1 MADSLRK
8 QCGKRWEALKSE
20 RSSWMPH
27 WQEISEVLLP
37 RAGRFLVSDNN
48 KGDKRHR
55 AILDNSGTRALRT
68 LSGGMMAGMTSP
80 ARPWFRLT
88 TKNPQLDENYEV
100 KKWMTQVT
108 TLMQMVFNQSNV
120 YRALQMAYEE
130 LGAFGTTSVIV
141 LDDYDSIIHCMPL
154 TIGEFA
160 LATDSRGDVNTC
172 YREFRM
178 TVSALVG
185 EFGYDKVSPNVRRLY
200 DRGNY
205 DEWIEVVNAIEPRRF
220 RDPEKRDAKNMP
232 FRSVYF
238 EKNGKG
244 DSILRESGFR
254 QFPVLAARWNV
265 TGGDI
270 YGTGPGMEALGDL
283 RQLQQQQLHK
293 SKAIAQQADPAVI
306 MSADMRNQEAN
317 LVPGGIVWAD
327 NVAQVQGVRSAYEV
341 NLRLDA
347 LLMDIQDVRRRIDE
361 AFYKDI
367 FLMITGMPTTA
378 RATATE
384 IAERHEEKML
394 MLGPV
399 LERLNA
405 EMNDRLIAM
414 TFDRMVQVTTARA
427 TATEI
432 AERHEEKMLMLGP
445 VLERLNAEMNDRLIA
460 MTFDRMVQVGMLPPV
475 PQELQGID
483 LNVEFVSILAQAQRA
498 VATNAVD
505 RFTQNLGMLVAIKPD
520 LADKFDAD
528 YWADYYSDVLG
539 LDPQLIVPGKQ
550 VALIR
555 QQRAEQ
561 QAKMMQMEQ
570 AKEMA
575 SVAKD
580 LGAAQA
586 AVPASPMSPL
596 QGTLQSASPEQI
608 MGQFAGY

>member
-8 QCGKRWEALKSE
+8 QCGKRWEALKAE

-37 RAGRFLVSDNN
+37 RAGRFLVTENN

-68 LSGGMMAGMTSP
+68 LAGGMMAGMTSP

-88 TKNPQLDENYEV
+88 TKNPQLDESYEV
-100 KKWMTQVT
+100 KKWLGKVT
-108 TLMQMVFNQSNV
+108 SLMQMVFNQSNV

-130 LGAFGTTSVIV
+130 LGAFGTTAVIV
-141 LDDYDSIIHCMPL
+141 LDDYDSVIHCMPL

-160 LATDSRGDVNTC
+160 LATDSRGNVNTI

-178 TVSALVG
+178 TVAAVVE
-185 EFGYDKVSPNVRRLY
+185 EFGYENVSRSVKRFYDK
-200 DRGNY
+200 GNL
-205 DEWIEVVNAIEPRRF
+205 DEWVTIINGIEPRLR
-220 RDPEKRDAKNMP
+220 RDHSKSDNKNMP

-238 EKNGKG
+238 EANGEK
-244 DSILRESGFR
+244 DKVLRETGFR
-254 QFPVLAARWNV
+254 QFPALAARWNV

-283 RQLQQQQLHK
+283 RQLQQEQLYK
-293 SKAIAQQADPAVI
+293 SKGIAQQADPAVVAP
-306 MSADMRNQEAN
+306 ADFRNQEEN
-317 LVPGGIVWAD
+317 LVPGGILYAD
-327 NVAQVQGVRSAYEV
+327 NVQQMQAVRAAYEV
-341 NLRLDA
+341 PLNLNY
-347 LLMDIQDVRRRIDE
+347 LLQDIQDVRQRINE

-367 FLMITGMPTTA
+367 FMMIAGTNPSA
-378 RATATE
+378 RMTATE

-405 EMNDRLIAM
+405 EMNDRLIA
-414 TFDRMVQVTTARA
+414 
-427 TATEI
+427 
-432 AERHEEKMLMLGP
+432 L
-445 VLERLNAEMNDRLIA
+445 
-460 MTFDRMVQVGMLPPV
+460 TFDRMVQVGMLPPI
-475 PQELQGID
+475 PDELQGIE

-498 VATNAVD
+498 VATNSID
-505 RFTQNLGMLVAIKPD
+505 RFTQNLGVLVAIKPD
-520 LADKFDAD
+520 LADKFNAD
-528 YWADYYSDVLG
+528 YWADSYADLLG
-539 LDPQLIVPGKQ
+539 IDPQLIVPGKE

-555 QQRAEQ
+555 EQRA
-561 QAKMMQMEQ
+561 QAQAQANQIAM

-575 SVAKD
+575 GVAKD

-586 AVPASPMSPL
+586 QAPTPPMGAL
-596 QGTLQSASPEQI
+596 EGGLQSASSDQI
-608 MGQFAGY
+608 MGQFSGW

>member
-8 QCGKRWEALKSE
+8 QCGKRWEALKAE

-37 RAGRFLVSDNN
+37 RAGRFLVTENN

-68 LSGGMMAGMTSP
+68 LAGGMMAGMTSP

-88 TKNPQLDENYEV
+88 TKNPQLDESYEV
-100 KKWMTQVT
+100 KKWLGKVT
-108 TLMQMVFNQSNV
+108 SLMQMVFNQSNV

-130 LGAFGTTSVIV
+130 LGAFGTTAVIV
-141 LDDYDSIIHCMPL
+141 LDDYDSVIHCMPL

-160 LATDSRGDVNTC
+160 LATDSRGNVNTI

-178 TVSALVG
+178 TVAAVVE
-185 EFGYDKVSPNVRRLY
+185 EFGYENVSRSVKRLY
-200 DRGNY
+200 DKGNL
-205 DEWIEVVNAIEPRRF
+205 DEWVTIINGIEPRL
-220 RDPEKRDAKNMP
+220 KRDHSKSDNKNMP

-238 EKNGKG
+238 EANGEK
-244 DSILRESGFR
+244 DKVLRETGFR
-254 QFPVLAARWNV
+254 QFPALAARWNV

-283 RQLQQQQLHK
+283 RQLQQEQLYK
-293 SKAIAQQADPAVI
+293 SKGIAQQADPAVVAP
-306 MSADMRNQEAN
+306 ADFRNQEEN
-317 LVPGGIVWAD
+317 LVPGGILYAD
-327 NVAQVQGVRSAYEV
+327 NVQQMQAVRAAYEV
-341 NLRLDA
+341 PLNLNY
-347 LLMDIQDVRRRIDE
+347 LLQDIQDVRQRINE

-367 FLMITGMPTTA
+367 FMMIAGTNPSA
-378 RATATE
+378 RMTATE

-405 EMNDRLIAM
+405 EMNDRLIA
-414 TFDRMVQVTTARA
+414 
-427 TATEI
+427 
-432 AERHEEKMLMLGP
+432 L
-445 VLERLNAEMNDRLIA
+445 
-460 MTFDRMVQVGMLPPV
+460 TFDRMVQVGMLPPI
-475 PQELQGID
+475 PDELQGIE

-498 VATNAVD
+498 VATNSID
-505 RFTQNLGMLVAIKPD
+505 RFTQNLGVLVAIKPD
-520 LADKFDAD
+520 LADKFNAD
-528 YWADYYSDVLG
+528 YWADSYADLLG
-539 LDPQLIVPGKQ
+539 IDPQLIVPGKE

-555 QQRAEQ
+555 EQRA
-561 QAKMMQMEQ
+561 QAQAQANQIAM

-575 SVAKD
+575 GVAKD

-586 AVPASPMSPL
+586 QAPTPPMGAL
-596 QGTLQSASPEQI
+596 EGGLQSASSDQI
-608 MGQFAGY
+608 MGQFAGW

>member
-1 MADSLRK
+1 MDQSLRK
-8 QCGKRWEALKSE
+8 QCGKRWEALKAE

-27 WQEISEVLLP
+27 WREISEVLLP
-37 RAGRFLVSDNN
+37 RAGRFLVTDNN
-48 KGDKRHR
+48 RGDKRHR

-88 TKNPQLDENYEV
+88 TKNPKLDENYEV

-108 TLMQMVFNQSNV
+108 TLMQMVFAQSNV

-130 LGAFGTTSVIV
+130 LGAFGTSATIV
-141 LDDYDSIIHCMPL
+141 LDDYDSVIHCMPL

-160 LATDSRGDVNTC
+160 IATDSRGNVNTC

-178 TVSALVG
+178 SVSAVVQ
-185 EFGYDKVSPNVRRLY
+185 EFGYENCSPQTKRLY

-205 DEWIEVVNAIEPRRF
+205 DSWVTVVNAIEPRTY
-220 RDPEKRDAKNMP
+220 RDIRRHDAKNMP
-232 FRSVYF
+232 FRSVYY
-238 EKNGKG
+238 EEGARG
-244 DSILRESGFR
+244 DQLLRETGFR

-283 RQLQQQQLHK
+283 RQLQQEQLYK
-293 SKAIAQQADPAVI
+293 SKGIAQQADPAVVA
-306 MSADMRNQEAN
+306 SADMRNQEAN
-317 LVPGGIVWAD
+317 LVPGGVMWAD
-327 NVAQVQGVRSAYEV
+327 NIGQVQAIRSAYEV
-341 NLRLDA
+341 NIRLDA
-347 LLMDIQDVRRRIDE
+347 LLMDIQDVRQRINE

-405 EMNDRLIAM
+405 ELNDRLIAM
-414 TFDRMVQVTTARA
+414 TFDRMAR
-427 TATEI
+427 
-432 AERHEEKMLMLGP
+432 
-445 VLERLNAEMNDRLIA
+445 
-460 MTFDRMVQVGMLPPV
+460 VGLLPPI
-475 PQELQGID
+475 PQELQGVD

-505 RFTQNLGMLVAIKPD
+505 RFTQNLGTLVAIKPD
-520 LADKFDAD
+520 LADKFNAD
-528 YWADYYSDVLG
+528 YWADYYSDLLG
-539 LDPQLIVPGKQ
+539 IDPQLVVPGKE

-555 QQRAEQ
+555 QQRAEA
-561 QAKMMQMEQ
+561 QAQMNQVAQ
-570 AKEMA
+570 AKELA

-580 LGAAQA
+580 LGAVQA
-586 AVPASPMSPL
+586 STPPIQPLEGGLQPMSPD
-596 QGTLQSASPEQI
+596 QI
-608 MGQFAGY
+608 FSQFAGY

>member
-8 QCGKRWEALKSE
+8 QCGKRWEALKTE

-37 RAGRFLVSDNN
+37 RAGRFLVTDNN

-88 TKNPQLDENYEV
+88 TKDPKLDESPEV
-100 KKWMTQVT
+100 KKWLTQVT
-108 TLMQMVFNQSNV
+108 SLMQMVFNQSNV

-130 LGAFGTTSVIV
+130 LGAFGTTAVV
-141 LDDYDSIIHCMPL
+141 MLDDFDSVIHCMPL

-160 LATDSRGDVNTC
+160 LATDSRGNVNTC

-178 TVSALVG
+178 TVAACVE
-185 EFGYDKVSPNVRRLY
+185 EFGYRKCSKSVQKMFD
-200 DRGNY
+200 DGNL
-205 DEWIEVVNAIEPRRF
+205 DEWVEIINAIEPRKHRNP
-220 RDPEKRDAKNMP
+220 RSPLAKDMA

-238 EKNGKG
+238 ESKGKE
-244 DSILRESGFR
+244 DSILRETGFR

-283 RQLQQQQLHK
+283 RQLQQEQFYK
-293 SKAIAQQADPAVI
+293 SKAIAQQADPAVVAP
-306 MSADMRNQEAN
+306 ADMRNQEAN
-317 LVPGGIVWAD
+317 LVPGGIMWAD
-327 NVAQVQGVRSAYEV
+327 NVASVQAIRPAYEV
-341 NLRLDA
+341 NLQINN
-347 LLMDIQDVRRRIDE
+347 LLLDIQDTRQRINE

-367 FLMITGMPTTA
+367 FLMISGMPNTQ

-405 EMNDRLIAM
+405 ELNDRLIAM
-414 TFDRMVQVTTARA
+414 TFDRMVR
-427 TATEI
+427 
-432 AERHEEKMLMLGP
+432 
-445 VLERLNAEMNDRLIA
+445 
-460 MTFDRMVQVGMLPPV
+460 VGIMPPI
-475 PQELQGID
+475 PQELNGIE
-483 LNVEFVSILAQAQRA
+483 LNVDFVSILAQAQRA
-498 VATNAVD
+498 VATNSID
-505 RFTQNLGMLVAIKPD
+505 RFTQNLGALVAIKPD

-528 YWADYYSDVLG
+528 YWADSYADLLG
-539 LDPQLIVPGKQ
+539 IDPQLIVPGEQ

-561 QAKMMQMEQ
+561 QAQMMQMEQ

-575 SVAKD
+575 GVAKD
-580 LGAAQA
+580 LSAAQG
-586 AVPASPMSPL
+586 AVPTAPMQPL
-596 QGTLQSASPEQI
+596 EGGLQSASPDQI
-608 MGQFAGY
+608 MGAFSGW

>member
-1 MADSLRK
+1 MDQSLRK
-8 QCGKRWEALKSE
+8 QCGKRWEALKAE

-27 WQEISEVLLP
+27 WREISEVLLP
-37 RAGRFLVSDNN
+37 RAGRFLVTDKNR
-48 KGDKRHR
+48 GDKRHR

-88 TKNPQLDENYEV
+88 TKNPGLDENYEV

-108 TLMQMVFNQSNV
+108 TLMQMVFAQSNV

-130 LGAFGTTSVIV
+130 LGAFGTSATIV
-141 LDDYDSIIHCMPL
+141 LDDYENVIHCMPL

-160 LATDSRGDVNTC
+160 IATDSRGNVNTC

-178 TVSALVG
+178 SVSAVVQ
-185 EFGYDKVSPNVRRLY
+185 EFGYENCSPQTTRLY
-200 DRGNY
+200 DRGSY
-205 DEWIEVVNAIEPRRF
+205 DTWITVVNAIEPRTY
-220 RDPEKRDAKNMP
+220 RDSGRRDAKNMP
-232 FRSVYF
+232 FRSVYY
-238 EKNGKG
+238 EEGARG
-244 DSILRESGFR
+244 DQLLRESGFR

-283 RQLQQQQLHK
+283 RQLQQEQLYK
-293 SKAIAQQADPAVI
+293 SKGIAQQADPAVVA
-306 MSADMRNQEAN
+306 SADMRNQEAN
-317 LVPGGIVWAD
+317 LVPGGIMWAD
-327 NVAQVQGVRSAYEV
+327 NIGQVQAIRSAYEV
-341 NLRLDA
+341 NLQLDA
-347 LLMDIQDVRRRIDE
+347 LLMDIQDVRQRINE

-414 TFDRMVQVTTARA
+414 TFDRMAR
-427 TATEI
+427 
-432 AERHEEKMLMLGP
+432 
-445 VLERLNAEMNDRLIA
+445 
-460 MTFDRMVQVGMLPPV
+460 VGLLPPI
-475 PQELQGID
+475 PQELQGVD
-483 LNVEFVSILAQAQRA
+483 MNVEFVSILAQAQRA

-505 RFTQNLGMLVAIKPD
+505 RFTQNLGTLVAIKPD
-520 LADKFDAD
+520 LADKLDAD
-528 YWADYYSDVLG
+528 YWADYYSDLLG
-539 LDPQLIVPGKQ
+539 IDPQLIVPGKE

-555 QQRAEQ
+555 QQRAEA
-561 QAKMMQMEQ
+561 QAQMNQVAQ
-570 AKEMA
+570 AKELA

-580 LGAAQA
+580 LGAVQA
-586 AVPASPMSPL
+586 STPPIQPLEGGLQPMSPD
-596 QGTLQSASPEQI
+596 QI
-608 MGQFAGY
+608 FSQFAGY

>member
-1 MADSLRK
+1 MDDSGNDVDADGF
-8 QCGKRWEALKSE
+8 Q
-20 RSSWMPH
+20 
-27 WQEISEVLLP
+27 
-37 RAGRFLVSDNN
+37 
-48 KGDKRHR
+48 
-55 AILDNSGTRALRT
+55 
-68 LSGGMMAGMTSP
+68 
-80 ARPWFRLT
+80 
-88 TKNPQLDENYEV
+88 
-100 KKWMTQVT
+100 
-108 TLMQMVFNQSNV
+108 QSNV

-130 LGAFGTTSVIV
+130 LGAFGTSSVIV
-141 LDDYDSIIHCMPL
+141 LDDYDSVIHCMPL

-160 LATDSRGDVNTC
+160 LATDSRGNVNTC

-178 TVSALVG
+178 TVSALVA
-185 EFGYDKVSPNVRRLY
+185 EFGYENVSPNVRRLY
-200 DRGNY
+200 DRGMY
-205 DEWIEVVNAIEPRRF
+205 DEWIEVVNAIEPRTY
-220 RDPEKRDAKNMP
+220 RDTGKKDAKNMP
-232 FRSVYF
+232 YRSVYF
-238 EKNGKG
+238 ERNGKG

-341 NLRLDA
+341 PIRLDY
-347 LLMDIQDVRRRIDE
+347 LLNDIQDCRQRINE

-405 EMNDRLIAM
+405 EMNDRLISM
-414 TFDRMVQVTTARA
+414 TFSRMA
-427 TATEI
+427 
-432 AERHEEKMLMLGP
+432 
-445 VLERLNAEMNDRLIA
+445 
-460 MTFDRMVQVGMLPPV
+460 QVGMLPPI
-475 PQELQGID
+475 PQELQGVD

-505 RFTQNLGMLVAIKPD
+505 RFTQNLGVLVAIKPD
-520 LADKFDAD
+520 LADKFNAD

-539 LDPQLIVPGKQ
+539 IDPQLIVPGKE

-561 QAKMMQMEQ
+561 QAQMAQMEQ

-580 LGAAQA
+580 LGAAQSMA
-586 AVPASPMSPL
+586 PTAPMAPL
-596 QGTLQSASPEQI
+596 DGGLQSLTPNEM

>member
-8 QCGKRWEALKSE
+8 QCGKRWEALKAE

-37 RAGRFLVSDNN
+37 RAGRFLVTENN

-68 LSGGMMAGMTSP
+68 LAGGMMAGMTSP

-88 TKNPQLDENYEV
+88 TKNPQLDESYEV
-100 KKWMTQVT
+100 KKWLGKVT
-108 TLMQMVFNQSNV
+108 SLMQMVFNQSNV

-130 LGAFGTTSVIV
+130 LGAFGTTAVIV
-141 LDDYDSIIHCMPL
+141 LDDYDSVIHCMPL

-160 LATDSRGDVNTC
+160 LATDSRGNVNMI

-178 TVSALVG
+178 TVAAVVE
-185 EFGYDKVSPNVRRLY
+185 EFGYENVSRSVKRLY
-200 DRGNY
+200 DKGNL
-205 DEWIEVVNAIEPRRF
+205 DEWVTIINGIEPRL
-220 RDPEKRDAKNMP
+220 KRDHSKSDNKNMP

-238 EKNGKG
+238 EANGEK
-244 DSILRESGFR
+244 DKVLRETGFR
-254 QFPVLAARWNV
+254 QFPALAARWNV

-283 RQLQQQQLHK
+283 RQLQQEQLYK
-293 SKAIAQQADPAVI
+293 SKGIAQQADPAVVAP
-306 MSADMRNQEAN
+306 ADFRNQEEN
-317 LVPGGIVWAD
+317 LVPGGILYAD
-327 NVAQVQGVRSAYEV
+327 NVQQMQAVRAAYEV
-341 NLRLDA
+341 PLNLNY
-347 LLMDIQDVRRRIDE
+347 LLQDIQDVRQRINE

-367 FLMITGMPTTA
+367 FMMIAGTNPSA
-378 RATATE
+378 RMTATE

-405 EMNDRLIAM
+405 EMNDRLIA
-414 TFDRMVQVTTARA
+414 
-427 TATEI
+427 
-432 AERHEEKMLMLGP
+432 L
-445 VLERLNAEMNDRLIA
+445 
-460 MTFDRMVQVGMLPPV
+460 TFDRMVQVGMLPPI
-475 PQELQGID
+475 PDELQGIE

-498 VATNAVD
+498 VATNSID
-505 RFTQNLGMLVAIKPD
+505 RFTQNLGVLVAIKPD
-520 LADKFDAD
+520 LADKFNAD
-528 YWADYYSDVLG
+528 YWADSYADLLG
-539 LDPQLIVPGKQ
+539 IDPQLIVPGKE

-555 QQRAEQ
+555 EQRA
-561 QAKMMQMEQ
+561 QAQAQANQIAM

-575 SVAKD
+575 GVAKD

-586 AVPASPMSPL
+586 QAPTPPMGAL
-596 QGTLQSASPEQI
+596 EGGLQSASSDQI
-608 MGQFAGY
+608 MGQFAGW